1 MPDPSSYLDELD
13 QALLDLPES
22 AMLLSELDGYLTG
35 IWVCPELIT
44 PSAWLPPIWNAHQD
58 EDDEGLPVFATAEQ
72 AQAVVSL
79 VMEHYNQ
86 IGRSLRRGPG
96 HYEPVLETDTRTNET
111 LWELWAAG
119 FEQALALRPDSWTA
133 VTKSHD
139 AHAVEALTGLLD
151 LVDLATREGGGED
164 QAASDELT
172 ATAPDLIPGWVE
184 ALHAWRAKH
193 DSGSASTRAA
203 PQGKVGRNDPCPCG
217 SGKKYKKCCGLN

>member
-1 MPDPSSYLDELD
+1 MPDPASYLDELD
-13 QALLDLPES
+13 QVLLDLPES

-35 IWVCPELIT
+35 VWVCPELIM
-44 PSAWLPPIWNAHQD
+44 PSVWLPPIWNAHQD
-58 EDDEGLPVFATAEQ
+58 EVEEDQPAFASAEQ
-72 AQAVVSL
+72 AQVVVSL

-96 HYEPVLETDTRTNET
+96 HYEPVLETDTRTKET

-119 FEQALALRPDSWTA
+119 FERALALRPESWAA

-139 AHAVEALTGLLD
+139 PYAVEALTGLLN
-151 LVDLATREGGGED
+151 LVDIATREGVD
-164 QAASDELT
+164 PAAPNELT
-172 ATAPDLIPGWVE
+172 DKAPELIPGWIE
-184 ALHAWRAKH
+184 ALHAWRTKH
-193 DSGSASTRAA
+193 DGGSGPMRTA